1 MGTWDLEGAF
11 RIIQEDEWSAHSMN
25 LSSQDLNRII
35 AYGARPRLAQ
45 RDVGAASRLLGER
58 GIGVDDNVNHLNV
71 FEHVMLARV
80 LVVRDE
86 HGAAVSEGFKRRV
99 QLLTWRTQP

>member
-1 MGTWDLEGAF
+1 VATGDLEGAF

-25 LSSQDLNRII
+25 LSSQDLRQPQ
-35 AYGARPRLAQ
+35 PRSIRDDPVE

-58 GIGVDDNVNHLNV
+58 GIGVDDNVNHPNIL
-71 FEHVMLARV
+71 EHVMLARV
-80 LVVRDE
+80 LPVRDE

>member
-1 MGTWDLEGAF
+1 M
-11 RIIQEDEWSAHSMN
+11 
-25 LSSQDLNRII
+25 
-35 AYGARPRLAQ
+35 
-45 RDVGAASRLLGER
+45 LGER